1 MIMVIGDLRF
11 EILEFLYM
19 TKQEIIDKV
28 NTLLVEE
35 FEIEQDLL
43 TPEASLKNDLEI
55 DSLDFV
61 DIVVLI
67 DREFGFKPQA
77 AELKNVKT
85 LGEFYDYIE
94 QHL

>member
-1 MIMVIGDLRF
+1 
-11 EILEFLYM
+11 M

-28 NTLLVEE
+28 NALLVEE
-35 FEIEQDLL
+35 FEIAEDLL
-43 TPEASLKNDLEI
+43 TPEASLKQDLEI

-77 AELKNVKT
+77 SELKDVKT
-85 LGEFYDYIE
+85 LGAFYDYIE
-94 QHL
+94 AHI